1 MKLRGYGEDRLVSEL
16 TRALPLGA
24 DVRVG
29 AGDDCAVIGKPR
41 DKRWQLLKADA
52 VVEDV
57 HFLASDEPRRV
68 GGKALCR
75 ALSDIAAMGGIPQ
88 HALVTVAVSP
98 DVEVATL
105 RALYAGLRDAARR
118 FGVSIVGGETSRSPG
133 PLFINITLT
142 GWVERKH
149 CALRSGGKAGDAIY
163 VTGRLGG
170 SRAGKHLD
178 FTPRLAEARWLVSHA
193 PIHAMMDLSDGL
205 AADLPRLAAASRCG
219 FRLEESAIPRSPS
232 ATIEQ
237 ALIDGEDFELLFTLS
252 ARAAKKLDRGWRRKF
267 PQLELTRIGTLS
279 VHQSSI
285 VPTVPRTSRKA
296 SNLNRQLPQSGFDHF
311 AQP

>member
-1 MKLRGYGEDRLVSEL
+1 
-16 TRALPLGA
+16 
-24 DVRVG
+24 
-29 AGDDCAVIGKPR
+29 
-41 DKRWQLLKADA
+41 
-52 VVEDV
+52 
-57 HFLASDEPRRV
+57 
-68 GGKALCR
+68 
-75 ALSDIAAMGGIPQ
+75 MGGIPQ

-105 RALYAGLRDAARR
+105 HALYAGLRDAARR

-193 PIHAMMDLSDGL
+193 PIHAIWTSAM
-205 AADLPRLAAASRCG
+205 AS
-219 FRLEESAIPRSPS
+219 PP
-232 ATIEQ
+232 
-237 ALIDGEDFELLFTLS
+237 
-252 ARAAKKLDRGWRRKF
+252 
-267 PQLELTRIGTLS
+267 
-279 VHQSSI
+279 
-285 VPTVPRTSRKA
+285 TSRA
-296 SNLNRQLPQSGFDHF
+296 RGRQPRG
-311 AQP
+311 A